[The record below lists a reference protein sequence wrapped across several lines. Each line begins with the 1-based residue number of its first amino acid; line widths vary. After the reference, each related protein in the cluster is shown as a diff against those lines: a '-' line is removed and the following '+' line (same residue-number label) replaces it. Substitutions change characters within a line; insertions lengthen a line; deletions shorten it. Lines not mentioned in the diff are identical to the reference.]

1 MRPLTRNV
9 LVVIGVVVVGLLAL
23 GAVPGYLGSGTP
35 HYLTVEPVD
44 GSQPAINVS
53 EVSERRFPFL
63 IAALKA
69 SDGRSEPYQTGSYGI
84 KEQFTHTPFNEVD
97 ALGQRQPNAI
107 QGDGVRITFD
117 GQRYYV
123 EIVEGAS

>member
-1 MRPLTRNV
+1 
-9 LVVIGVVVVGLLAL
+9 
-23 GAVPGYLGSGTP
+23 
-35 HYLTVEPVD
+35 
-44 GSQPAINVS
+44 
-53 EVSERRFPFL
+53 PFL